1 MALVGKTVRL
11 QDGLWDQVKAYAES
25 NSLSLSEAISQL
37 VARALRQP
45 PCGEGLPPRGELA
58 RTDAGEDPDVVAVL
72 KATVDDLRHR
82 LDLCAET
89 ERELRVIVA
98 GQSAA
103 LAAAA
108 GSRPEGLEDV
118 SVSDTSVVLVKKKK
132 KSKKKKGSKKK

>member
-37 VARALRQP
+37 VAQALRQP
-45 PCGEGLPPRGELA
+45 PCGEGLPPQAELA

-103 LAAAA
+103 LAAAV
-108 GSRPEGLEDV
+108 GSRPEGLEDA
-118 SVSDTSVVLVKKKK
+118 SDTSVVLVKKKK
-132 KSKKKKGSKKK
+132 NGKKKKGSKKK